1 MTALAK
7 LTAWLMTLA
16 WLSVVVAGIVCGVS
30 VAQAA
35 EPDVAAIVEAIYW
48 AEGGPK
54 TRHPF
59 GILSV
64 KCEGY
69 AECKRICRNTVRNNV
84 RRWKQAGMRED
95 YLEFLARRYAPT
107 QGATNDPS
115 GLNRHWL
122 KNVRF
127 FLAKR

>member
-1 MTALAK
+1 MLK

-16 WLSVVVAGIVCGVS
+16 WLSVLVAGIVCGVR

-35 EPDVAAIVEAIYW
+35 EPDVDAIVQAIYW

-69 AECKRICRNTVRNNV
+69 EECRRICRNTVRNNV
-84 RRWKQAGMRED
+84 RRWKAAGAQED